1 MAQPH
6 SDEFLLCAAV
16 HFAPPKFPAAGCVL
30 CTRERAIVKIARGK
44 YIFCDIQILHYLPF
58 SVNIFCYTTYH
69 KQVKIVFL
77 YRCIPY
83 RISLPDAG
91 VCLTYGLAALQR
103 TDAGWQTLQLV
114 PDVSVNRALVEELA
128 IRCTVNQL
136 EPCHMEDVIED
147 ALAF

>member
-1 MAQPH
+1 M
-6 SDEFLLCAAV
+6 
-16 HFAPPKFPAAGCVL
+16 
-30 CTRERAIVKIARGK
+30 
-44 YIFCDIQILHYLPF
+44 
-58 SVNIFCYTTYH
+58 
-69 KQVKIVFL
+69 FL

-83 RISLPDAG
+83 RISLPDAS

-136 EPCHMEDVIED
+136 EPCHMEDVIDD

>member
-1 MAQPH
+1 M
-6 SDEFLLCAAV
+6 
-16 HFAPPKFPAAGCVL
+16 
-30 CTRERAIVKIARGK
+30 
-44 YIFCDIQILHYLPF
+44 
-58 SVNIFCYTTYH
+58 
-69 KQVKIVFL
+69 FL

-91 VCLTYGLAALQR
+91 LTYGLVALQR
-103 TDAGWQTLQLV
+103 TDASWQTLQLV